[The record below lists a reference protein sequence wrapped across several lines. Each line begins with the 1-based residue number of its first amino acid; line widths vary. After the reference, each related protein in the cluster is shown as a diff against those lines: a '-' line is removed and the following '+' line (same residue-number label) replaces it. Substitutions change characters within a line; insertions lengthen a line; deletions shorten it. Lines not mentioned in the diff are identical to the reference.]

1 MALIKLGKSRNDMKI
16 AYFDTFSG
24 ISGDMVIGAFLNA
37 GFSLSEL
44 ESELQ
49 KLKLKDFKLS
59 QRIVQ
64 KSAISASLF
73 AVLYEGHHHSR
84 SLKDIVKLISESEL
98 SEKVKDVSL
107 KIFNTLGYA
116 EAKIHNVALDEV
128 HFHEIGAIDS
138 IIDIVGAAIC
148 FEKFEIERIF
158 SSAIPL
164 GSGFV
169 ETQHGKMP
177 IPAPATL
184 EILKNYPVK
193 FTEIPFE
200 LTTPTGAAI
209 IASGSKG
216 LLFEKNFN
224 VERIGFGAG
233 TKDIPNIPN
242 LLRLVIGELV
252 EDYATDETY
261 LIETN
266 IDDMNPELYPYVIE
280 KLFEIGV
287 HDAYLIPII
296 MKKGRPGIILS
307 TLCESSK
314 IDDALKI
321 IYSETTTLGVRII
334 KTDRRKLNRSFD
346 EIETTFGKVKVKISE
361 SPEGKKIIPEF
372 EECKRIALEKNIPI
386 SKIYDEILKKNN

>member
-1 MALIKLGKSRNDMKI
+1 MKI

-37 GFSLSEL
+37 GLSLSEL
-44 ESELQ
+44 ESEIQ
-49 KLKLKDFKLS
+49 KLKLKDLKLS

-73 AVLYEGHHHSR
+73 EVQCEEHHHSR
-84 SLKDIVKLISESEL
+84 RLKDIVSLISESEL
-98 SEKVKDVSL
+98 SEKVKEVSL

-116 EAKIHNVALDEV
+116 EAKIHNVSLDEV

-138 IIDIVGAAIC
+138 IVDIVGAAIC
-148 FEKFEIERIF
+148 LERFGIEKVF
-158 SSAIPL
+158 SSVIPL

-177 IPAPATL
+177 VPAPATL

-193 FTEIPFE
+193 ITEIPFE

-209 IASGSKG
+209 ISSESSG
-216 LLFEKNFN
+216 LLFEKNIN

-233 TKDIPNIPN
+233 TKDIPKIPN
-242 LLRLVIGELV
+242 LLRLVIADLSEMFSS
-252 EDYATDETY
+252 DETY

-266 IDDMNPELYPYVIE
+266 IDDMNPEFYPYVIE
-280 KLFEIGV
+280 KLFEEGV

-314 IDDALKI
+314 IDSALKI

-334 KTDRRKLNRSFD
+334 RTDRRKINRSFD
-346 EIETTFGKVKVKISE
+346 EIETKFGKVKVKISE
-361 SPEGKKIIPEF
+361 SQEGKKIIPEF
-372 EECKRIALEKNIPI
+372 EECKKLAKEKNIPI
-386 SKIYDEILKKNN
+386 SKIYDEILKKNK